1 MALERVERR
10 LAAIFAADMV
20 GYSRLMEIDEESVI
34 ARQKNHREELIDPK
48 ITAYDGRIVKLMGD
62 GMLVEFASVVDAVQ
76 CGMAIQ
82 QEMAKREANVPEDR
96 RISYRVGINLG
107 DIIIDGDDILGDG
120 VNIAARLEGLAD
132 PGGVCVSDVVHQSVA
147 GKVDFAFKDM
157 GEQKVKNI
165 ARPIR
170 AFSIL
175 SKFRKDDLGSTIEVA
190 TTKMTPSEK
199 PSIAVLAF
207 NNMSGDPEQEY
218 FSDGLTEDI
227 ITGLSRFKNLLV
239 IARNTSFTYK
249 GKSVD
254 VKQVGKELG
263 VRYVLEGSVRKGG
276 NRVRVTGQLIDTKTG
291 GHVWADRYDGNLDDI
306 FELQDDITAKVLTA
320 VGTEIT
326 LAEIERSRHERSNSI
341 DAWDRYLQALPMFYK
356 IDKTNYQ
363 KIKTMLGEVIKIDPR
378 FSSAYS
384 VLAQC
389 YVQAGFHGWEANAY
403 EANIKAKELAQKATD
418 LDSED
423 PVAHMALG
431 WTHMLKAEH
440 ELSIKEFNKA
450 LELNPNYSAVNGLLS
465 GSFGFLG
472 RIEEAVEA
480 FELAQQGSPRDP
492 ERYLWYIGAVNA
504 YFAAEQYE
512 KCVEAAEN
520 AIYLRP
526 SFYGGYFIM
535 AAALPFLDRVE
546 DAKGAM
552 QKARD
557 LMPRLS
563 LKTTARNPMYVREN
577 DVKRLLKG
585 LRQAGLPD

>member
-1 MALERVERR
+1 MTSNRVERR

-20 GYSRLMEIDEESVI
+20 GYSRLMEIDEVSVI

-48 ITAYDGRIVKLMGD
+48 IAAHDGRIVKLMGD

-76 CGMAIQ
+76 CGMEIQ
-82 QEMAKREANVPEDR
+82 QEMAIREADVPEDR
-96 RISYRVGINLG
+96 RICFRVGINLG

-120 VNIAARLEGLAD
+120 VNIAARLEGLAE
-132 PGGVCVSDVVHQSVA
+132 PGGVCISDVVHQSVF
-147 GKVDFAFKDM
+147 GKVDFAFKEM

-175 SKFRKDDLGSTIEVA
+175 SSDRDMDSANAETTIEIA
-190 TTKMTPSEK
+190 PTEK

-227 ITGLSRFKNLLV
+227 ITGLSRIKDLLV

-254 VKQVGKELG
+254 VKQVGEELG

-306 FELQDDITAKVLTA
+306 FELQDNITAKVLTA
-320 VGTEIT
+320 VGTEIN

-341 DAWDRYLQALPMFYK
+341 DAWDRYLQALPLFYK
-356 IDKTNYQ
+356 IDKTNY
-363 KIKTMLGEVIKIDPR
+363 KKVKTILEEVINIDPR

-389 YVQAGFHGWEANAY
+389 YVQAAFHGWETNAY
-403 EANIKAKELAQKATD
+403 EANVKAKELAQKATD

-423 PVAHMALG
+423 PAAHMALG
-431 WTHMLKAEH
+431 WTHMLKTEH

-472 RIEEAVEA
+472 RIDEAVEA
-480 FELAQQGSPRDP
+480 FELALQGSPRDP
-492 ERYLWYIGAVNA
+492 ERYLWYIGILNA
-504 YFAAEQYE
+504 YFAAERYE
-512 KCVEAAEN
+512 ECVEAAEN

-535 AAALPFLDRVE
+535 AAALPFLGRVE
-546 DAKGAM
+546 DAKIAM

-577 DVKRLLKG
+577 DIKRLLEG
-585 LRQAGLPD
+585 LRQAGLPE

>member
-1 MALERVERR
+1 MTSNRVERR

-20 GYSRLMEIDEESVI
+20 GYSRLMEIDEVSVI

-48 ITAYDGRIVKLMGD
+48 IAAHDGRIVKLMGD

-76 CGMAIQ
+76 CGMEIQ
-82 QEMAKREANVPEDR
+82 QEMAIREADVPEDR
-96 RISYRVGINLG
+96 RICFRVGINLG

-120 VNIAARLEGLAD
+120 VNIAARLEGLAE
-132 PGGVCVSDVVHQSVA
+132 PGGVCISDVVHQSVF
-147 GKVDFAFKDM
+147 GKVDFAFKEM

-175 SKFRKDDLGSTIEVA
+175 SSDRDMDSANAETTIEIA
-190 TTKMTPSEK
+190 PTEK

-227 ITGLSRFKNLLV
+227 ITGLSRIKDLLV

-254 VKQVGKELG
+254 VKQVGEELG

-306 FELQDDITAKVLTA
+306 FELQDNITAKVLTA
-320 VGTEIT
+320 VGTEIN

-341 DAWDRYLQALPMFYK
+341 DAWDRYLQALPLFYK
-356 IDKTNYQ
+356 IDKTSY
-363 KIKTMLGEVIKIDPR
+363 KKVKTILEEVINIDPR

-389 YVQAGFHGWEANAY
+389 YVQAAFHGWETNAY
-403 EANIKAKELAQKATD
+403 EANVKAKELAQKATD

-423 PVAHMALG
+423 PAAHMALG
-431 WTHMLKAEH
+431 WTHMLKTEH

-472 RIEEAVEA
+472 RIDEAVEA
-480 FELAQQGSPRDP
+480 FELALQGSPRDP
-492 ERYLWYIGAVNA
+492 ERYLWYIGILNA
-504 YFAAEQYE
+504 YFAAERYE
-512 KCVEAAEN
+512 ECVEAAEN

-535 AAALPFLDRVE
+535 AAALPFLGRVE
-546 DAKGAM
+546 DAKIAM

-577 DVKRLLKG
+577 DIKRLLEG
-585 LRQAGLPD
+585 LRQAGLPE